1 MGVLEKG
8 GLLTGRA
15 LDEFSRRRLSPR
27 TMTKIASDALLPQDA
42 LDELNDDQGSDPGV
56 GKRSKTMVFLDLKK
70 RSVDKAA
77 A

>member
-1 MGVLEKG
+1 MAHFLRALLGIVGTELSRTPG
-8 GLLTGRA
+8 GPGEGPRSLTGPWAR
-15 LDEFSRRRLSPR
+15 S
-27 TMTKIASDALLPQDA
+27 
-42 LDELNDDQGSDPGV
+42 PGV